1 MKKPAAPSALLL
13 RLGLKLFPVNMQC
26 MLNKDLT
33 QFIQFFSQVCQIQG
47 NKRTLFSECG
57 NVPQLK
63 KNQKKFRLD
72 WELNPDLCNDGHR
85 KGRFNFLKLI
95 GKTLNNHF

>member
-47 NKRTLFSECG
+47 NKRTFL
-57 NVPQLK
+57 NVEM
-63 KNQKKFRLD
+63 F
-72 WELNPDLCNDGHR
+72 LN
-85 KGRFNFLKLI
+85 
-95 GKTLNNHF
+95 

>member
-1 MKKPAAPSALLL
+1 MPNSGKQKKIPES
-13 RLGLKLFPVNMQC
+13 
-26 MLNKDLT
+26 
-33 QFIQFFSQVCQIQG
+33 
-47 NKRTLFSECG
+47 G

-72 WELNPDLCNDGHR
+72 WELNPDLSNDGHR
-85 KGRFNFLKLI
+85 KGRFNFLKPI

>member
-13 RLGLKLFPVNMQC
+13 GLGLKLFPVNMQC

-33 QFIQFFSQVCQIQG
+33 QFIQFF
-47 NKRTLFSECG
+47 FSSLPNSREQKKISESG

-72 WELNPDLCNDGHR
+72 WELNPDLCNYGHR